1 MTWRPL
7 LTSSVA
13 ATMPTGDI
21 KYAAVASYADAG
33 YAAAADA
40 ANSVE
45 VSRNAGLW
53 LEHANQGGG
62 RLAIDIAP
70 CGPKKTH

>member
-1 MTWRPL
+1 
-7 LTSSVA
+7 
-13 ATMPTGDI
+13 MPTDDI
-21 KYAAVASYADAG
+21 KYAAIASYAD
-33 YAAAADA
+33 AAADA

-53 LEHANQGGG
+53 LEQANQGGG